1 MCGGGVVEVWWRRG
15 KENESNKRS
24 AQETGWKNVHFYE
37 MDIHLFKQT
46 VIKCHFLIIKSDW
59 IRDFSF
65 KMKSI
70 KIFFDSQIK
79 KFKKFQIFLPLI
91 LEPR

>member
-1 MCGGGVVEVWWRRG
+1 MVKGMSRINVQLRKLDE
-15 KENESNKRS
+15 
-24 AQETGWKNVHFYE
+24 KNVHFYE

-65 KMKSI
+65 KMKRI
-70 KIFFDSQIK
+70 KL
-79 KFKKFQIFLPLI
+79 FLTAKYL
-91 LEPR
+91 

>member
-1 MCGGGVVEVWWRRG
+1 MAVA
-15 KENESNKRS
+15 KRMKGTNV
-24 AQETGWKNVHFYE
+24 QLRKLDEKNVHFYE

-70 KIFFDSQIK
+70 KL
-79 KFKKFQIFLPLI
+79 FLTAKYL
-91 LEPR
+91 